1 MTDVVAAAAA
11 LLGGLARPDEPLGER
26 TTYRV
31 GGRADL
37 LVEVEGD
44 DDLAAVAAAVAATR
58 VPVLVVGR
66 GSNLLVAD
74 AGFRGLAVVL
84 GDRWAQVEVEG
95 SRARAGGAA
104 SLPVLCAPAFAQA
117 AQPAHYSVTETLV
130 GKLIDDPAAAAIL
143 QNLIPTVWA
152 NDMFQLLGREL
163 TLKAIQQY
171 EAVLTDEKLAEIQA
185 EFDKIPAK
193 E

>member
-1 MTDVVAAAAA
+1 MRKTMMTIA
-11 LLGGLARPDEPLGER
+11 LA
-26 TTYRV
+26 
-31 GGRADL
+31 
-37 LVEVEGD
+37 
-44 DDLAAVAAAVAATR
+44 
-58 VPVLVVGR
+58 
-66 GSNLLVAD
+66 
-74 AGFRGLAVVL
+74 
-84 GDRWAQVEVEG
+84 
-95 SRARAGGAA
+95 AGGAA

-130 GKLIDDPAAAAIL
+130 GQLIDDPAAAAIL
-143 QNLIPTVWA
+143 QKLIPTVWA
-152 NDMFQLLGREL
+152 NDMFQSLGREL